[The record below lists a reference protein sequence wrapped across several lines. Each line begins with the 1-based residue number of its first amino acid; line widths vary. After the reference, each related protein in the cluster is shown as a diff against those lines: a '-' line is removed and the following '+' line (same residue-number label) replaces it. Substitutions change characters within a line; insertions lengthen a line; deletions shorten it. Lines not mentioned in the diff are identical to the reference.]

1 MAVLWRMPLL
11 ALITGLSLGQTC
23 AGDGAHRSSSTLV
36 SEIGVRWTQ
45 GDPVGLEAGSLSG
58 VIQSAFGRVTAL
70 VETVTQGVRSRAEA
84 FSLALQ
90 ARLGAAS
97 PGSAQRTMER
107 DSVPVDRLGFLVLG
121 VMVVTGC
128 VTIAARRYWYSRFW
142 QPECLELS
150 LRIQQLEA
158 SSPQEEAE
166 AATDLQRRTAFCDAV
181 PQPPAPKAALPDIE
195 YVKMLVK
202 LGYHKDAQ
210 RALGAIEHHAVP
222 A

>member
-1 MAVLWRMPLL
+1 MAVLWRMALL
-11 ALITGLSLGQTC
+11 ALITGLSLGETC
-23 AGDGAHRSSSTLV
+23 AQDGAHRSSSTLG

-45 GDPVGLEAGSLSG
+45 GDPVDLEAGSLSG
-58 VIQSAFGRVTAL
+58 VIQSAFGEVSAL
-70 VETVTQGVRSRAEA
+70 VETVTQGMRSRAEA
-84 FSLALQ
+84 FSLALE

-97 PGSAQRTMER
+97 LGGTQRAGER
-107 DSVPVDRLGFLVLG
+107 DSVPVDRLGLLVLG

-128 VTIAARRYWYSRFW
+128 ITIAARRYWYSKFW
-142 QPECLELS
+142 QPECLEVS

-158 SSPQEEAE
+158 SSAAEDAE
-166 AATDLQRRTAFCDAV
+166 AAMDLQRRTAFWDAV

-202 LGYHKDAQ
+202 LGYHRDAQ
-210 RALGAIEHHAVP
+210 RVLGAIEHHAVP